1 MGADDMKKKVVI
13 GPYMDLGMQMAIAV
27 LLGTAL
33 GYWLDSKLHT
43 RPLLIVLGVLL
54 GAAAGFMN
62 IYRTVYPSDKNKN
75 LHK

>member
-33 GYWLDSKLHT
+33 GYWLDSKLCT
-43 RPLLIVLGVLL
+43 RPLFIIIGVLL
-54 GAAAGFMN
+54 GATAGFMN
-62 IYRTVYPSDKNKN
+62 IYRTVYPPDKNKN
-75 LHK
+75 RRS